1 MARRIPDHYLV
12 RRPLTLWG
20 KKRNIGDVISREE
33 AASITRVESL
43 VRSGYVDEKF
53 EPVPVDEPVEDS
65 VDEPVEE
72 QPKPVKKAAAK
83 KSPMKIVQNET

>member
-53 EPVPVDEPVEDS
+53 EPIPVEKPVED
-65 VDEPVEE
+65 EK
-72 QPKPVKKAAAK
+72 PKPVKKAVAK